1 MHCTGCLKKS
11 EFYRIEHFQ
20 ICHKYHKYFFP
31 AGSRISKSSIGK
43 THFFRHPVDQEDAIL
58 LTYRRG
64 EGQHWGWVG
73 PPLHRLEVFIW
84 KKWEFSRKKLF
95 STCDSPGQVP
105 AASHPDSAP
114 PSTTLQDLV
123 VTEDV
128 GVPNPHPQASETG
141 NLTRTEDDHDDGDED
156 LDDFDDREIVKA
168 HRGWIKMT
176 LSVQEN
182 PFLIPVS
189 SVRMHSFS
197 WENGYCLILG

>member
-43 THFFRHPVDQEDAIL
+43 TQFFRHPVDQEDAIL

-84 KKWEFSRKKLF
+84 KNENFQEKSFFPPVTRRARSPPPHILTLPLLQPLCKIWSSLRMSGSPTHIHKQVRLGTWLGLVILMILTTVKSPRHTEVESKWHCQSR
-95 STCDSPGQVP
+95 
-105 AASHPDSAP
+105 
-114 PSTTLQDLV
+114 
-123 VTEDV
+123 
-128 GVPNPHPQASETG
+128 
-141 NLTRTEDDHDDGDED
+141 RTH
-156 LDDFDDREIVKA
+156 F
-168 HRGWIKMT
+168 
-176 LSVQEN
+176 
-182 PFLIPVS
+182 
-189 SVRMHSFS
+189 
-197 WENGYCLILG
+197 